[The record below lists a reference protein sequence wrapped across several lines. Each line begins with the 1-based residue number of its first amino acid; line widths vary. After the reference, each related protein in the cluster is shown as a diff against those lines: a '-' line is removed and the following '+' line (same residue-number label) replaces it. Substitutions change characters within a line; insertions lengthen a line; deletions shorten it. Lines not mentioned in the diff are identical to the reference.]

1 MKTKADKI
9 QRRSRVVNNYI
20 KSRNPNQHINTYV
33 AAVCITQE
41 RKQTKLHAIF
51 FFQTKERT
59 PMAIVDTIMLYCLW
73 IHLPLVLNIQRK

>member
-9 QRRSRVVNNYI
+9 QRRVVNNYI
-20 KSRNPNQHINTYV
+20 KSRNPNQHDINTYV
-33 AAVCITQE
+33 AAVCIHKSGN
-41 RKQTKLHAIF
+41 KQSYMQY

-73 IHLPLVLNIQRK
+73 IHLPLELNIQKATK

>member
-9 QRRSRVVNNYI
+9 QRRVVKNI
-20 KSRNPNQHINTYV
+20 RSRNPNQHDINTYV

-51 FFQTKERT
+51 FIQTKERT

>member
-9 QRRSRVVNNYI
+9 QRRVVNNYI
-20 KSRNPNQHINTYV
+20 KSRNPNQHDINTYV

-51 FFQTKERT
+51 FCSNKGTH
-59 PMAIVDTIMLYCLW
+59 PNGYS
-73 IHLPLVLNIQRK
+73 

>member
-9 QRRSRVVNNYI
+9 QSRVVNNYI
-20 KSRNPNQHINTYV
+20 KSRNPNQHDINTYV

-51 FFQTKERT
+51 FFSNKGRH
-59 PMAIVDTIMLYCLW
+59 PNGYS
-73 IHLPLVLNIQRK
+73 

>member
-9 QRRSRVVNNYI
+9 QRRVVNNYI
-20 KSRNPNQHINTYV
+20 KSRNPNQHDINTYV

-59 PMAIVDTIMLYCLW
+59 PAILSLDSFTTSTEYSKKMKV
-73 IHLPLVLNIQRK
+73 VVNK

>member
-9 QRRSRVVNNYI
+9 QRRVVNNYI
-20 KSRNPNQHINTYV
+20 KSRNPNQHDINTYV
-33 AAVCITQE
+33 AAVCITQD

-51 FFQTKERT
+51 FFQTKEGT